1 MLSGKQVVV
10 FGGSS
15 GVGLGV
21 ARAVLERG
29 AHVAIV
35 SRSSRKLEA
44 AAASLGDRSRVKAIG
59 ADISREADVARVF
72 AEIGPVDH
80 VVATAGAA
88 PLVAPVGDLELEAVR
103 AFFDAKLISSITL
116 AKHASRALKPGGS
129 ITFTS
134 GINKDRP
141 PVPGGSVVTTIAG
154 SFDYLAR
161 ALALELAPTRV
172 NVVSPGWVDTPMWD
186 ELVGSAKTGMWQ
198 ELAKRLPAGR
208 VGTPADIALAYVY
221 LMESEFTTGTTLNVD
236 GGHSLV

>member
-1 MLSGKQVVV
+1 MLSGKQIVV

-15 GVGLGV
+15 GIGLGV
-21 ARAVLERG
+21 ARAALERG

-35 SRSSRKLEA
+35 SRSSRKLET
-44 AAASLGDRSRVKAIG
+44 AAASLGERSRVKSIA

-72 AEIGPVDH
+72 AELGTLDH

-88 PLVAPVGDLELEAVR
+88 PVVAPVGDLELDAVR
-103 AFFDAKLISSITL
+103 AFFDAKLISAITL
-116 AKHASRALKPGGS
+116 AKYASKALKPGDS

-161 ALALELAPTRV
+161 ALALELAPARV

-186 ELVGSAKTGMWQ
+186 ELVGEAKTGMWQ
-198 ELAKRLPAGR
+198 EMAKRLPAGR

-221 LMESEFTTGTTLNVD
+221 LMESAFTTGTTLNVD